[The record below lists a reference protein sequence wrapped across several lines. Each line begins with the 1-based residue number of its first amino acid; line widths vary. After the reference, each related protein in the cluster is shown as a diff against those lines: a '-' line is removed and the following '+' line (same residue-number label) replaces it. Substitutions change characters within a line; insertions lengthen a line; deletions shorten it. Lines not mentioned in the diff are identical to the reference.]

1 MVIGSNPVGS
11 TTPLA
16 PPILTYEASVSGEA
30 SNTVFGEDFVMS
42 ASIRVPF
49 TILAV
54 YFLSLMAG
62 VASVHAQTSP
72 DISLTCDQPQPIDVY
87 PGATRT
93 SIIYC
98 DLSNPTGASEK
109 VELTYQ
115 SGVIAVAG
123 PGSATVPGTSTT
135 SFQVA
140 ARADLRM
147 PEGQQVVTITA
158 TVVQW
163 GGAPVTGA
171 TTPTEAKVLTVF
183 KQFSRLRVG
192 SELAFV
198 QLRPK
203 VDYTLVFDVYND
215 GNARDKFNVEIQNYD
230 ELNDEGFQL
239 SLPLISQEIDSLA
252 PPEKFRVQMRT
263 PKNQGWTDKYFSLQF
278 KATSEYSVRTEGV
291 PNYQVQVMTIYIR
304 GVYLPGFE
312 LVGTAM
318 MAALAG
324 AAVGRRTDH
333 EQIIDK
339 DGNIE
344 PLDNRLF

>member
-1 MVIGSNPVGS
+1 M
-11 TTPLA
+11 THFM
-16 PPILTYEASVSGEA
+16 SVSGEA
-30 SNTVFGEDFVMS
+30 SNMVQAEDFTMS
-42 ASIRVPF
+42 ASIRVPLM
-49 TILAV
+49 IMAV
-54 YFLSLMAG
+54 YFLSLWSGAAA
-62 VASVHAQTSP
+62 VQAQTSP
-72 DISLTCDQPQPIDVY
+72 DVSLTCDQPAPIEVY
-87 PGATRT
+87 PGALRST
-93 SIIYC
+93 IIYC
-98 DLSNPTGASEK
+98 TLTNPTTFSEK
-109 VELTYQ
+109 VDLTYQ
-115 SGVIAVAG
+115 QGIISVAG
-123 PGSATVPGTSTT
+123 PGSATVPPGDT

-140 ARADLRM
+140 ARADLRQ

-158 TVVQW
+158 TVTQW
-163 GGAPVTGA
+163 NGAPVTAA
-171 TTPTEAKVLTVF
+171 TSPTEAKVMTVF

-192 SELAFV
+192 AELAFI

-230 ELNDEGFQL
+230 EMVDEGFQL

-278 KATSEYSVRTEGV
+278 KATSEYSVRSEGV
-291 PNYQVQVMTIYIR
+291 PNYQIQVMTIYIR

-324 AAVGRRTDH
+324 AAIGRKTNENQVSVDD
-333 EQIIDK
+333 E
-339 DGNIE
+339 GNVI

>member
-1 MVIGSNPVGS
+1 
-11 TTPLA
+11 L
-16 PPILTYEASVSGEA
+16 
-30 SNTVFGEDFVMS
+30 
-42 ASIRVPF
+42 
-49 TILAV
+49 TILVV
-54 YFLSLMAG
+54 YFLSLLSG
-62 VASVHAQTSP
+62 VAAVQAQTSP
-72 DISLTCDQPQPIDVY
+72 DVSLTCDQPQPIDVY
-87 PGATRT
+87 PGSTRT
-93 SIIYC
+93 TVIYC
-98 DLSNPTGASEK
+98 TLTNPTTLSEK

-123 PGSATVPGTSTT
+123 PGSATVPPGDT

-147 PEGQQVVTITA
+147 PEGQQVVTITG
-158 TVVQW
+158 TVTQW
-163 GGAPVTGA
+163 GGAPVSGT

-192 SELAFV
+192 SELAFI

-230 ELNDEGFQL
+230 ELNEAGFQL

-278 KATSEYSVRTEGV
+278 KATSEYSVRTEGI

-312 LVGTAM
+312 LVGTMM

-324 AAVGRRTDH
+324 AAVGKRTTPD
-333 EQIIDK
+333 EPILDEE
-339 DGNIE
+339 GNLT
-344 PLDNRLF
+344 PLETRLF

>member
-1 MVIGSNPVGS
+1 MVQ
-11 TTPLA
+11 
-16 PPILTYEASVSGEA
+16 SG
-30 SNTVFGEDFVMS
+30 DLVMS
-42 ASIRVPF
+42 ASFRVPLV
-49 TILAV
+49 ILVV
-54 YFLSLMAG
+54 YFMSLCAG
-62 VASVHAQTSP
+62 VAAVQAQTSP
-72 DISLTCDQPQPIDVY
+72 DVSLTCDQPAPIEVY
-87 PGATRT
+87 PGALRST
-93 SIIYC
+93 IIYC
-98 DLSNPTGASEK
+98 TLSNPTTFSEK
-109 VELTYQ
+109 VDLTYQ
-115 SGVIAVAG
+115 QGIISVAG
-123 PGSATVPGTSTT
+123 PGSATVPPGDT

-140 ARADLRM
+140 ARADLRQ

-158 TVVQW
+158 TVTQW
-163 GGAPVTGA
+163 NGAPVSSA
-171 TTPTEAKVLTVF
+171 TSPTEAKVMTVF

-192 SELAFV
+192 AELAFI

-263 PKNQGWTDKYFSLQF
+263 PKNQGWTDKYFNLQF
-278 KATSEYSVRTEGV
+278 KASSEYSVRSEGV

-312 LVGTAM
+312 LVGTTM

-324 AAVGRRTDH
+324 AAIGRNSSNDELLVDDR
-333 EQIIDK
+333 
-339 DGNIE
+339 GNVT

>member
-1 MVIGSNPVGS
+1 M
-11 TTPLA
+11 THFM
-16 PPILTYEASVSGEA
+16 SVSGEA
-30 SNTVFGEDFVMS
+30 SNMVQAEDFTMS
-42 ASIRVPF
+42 ASIRVPLV
-49 TILAV
+49 IMAV
-54 YFLSLMAG
+54 YFLSLWSGAAA
-62 VASVHAQTSP
+62 VQAQTSP
-72 DISLTCDQPQPIDVY
+72 DVSLTCDQPAPIEVY
-87 PGATRT
+87 PGALRST
-93 SIIYC
+93 IIYC
-98 DLSNPTGASEK
+98 TLTNPTTFSEK
-109 VELTYQ
+109 VDLTYQ
-115 SGVIAVAG
+115 QGIISVAG
-123 PGSATVPGTSTT
+123 PGSATVPPGDT

-140 ARADLRM
+140 ARADLRQ

-158 TVVQW
+158 TVTQW
-163 GGAPVTGA
+163 NGAPVTAA
-171 TTPTEAKVLTVF
+171 TSPTEAKVMTVF

-192 SELAFV
+192 AELAFI

-230 ELNDEGFQL
+230 EMVDEGFQL

-278 KATSEYSVRTEGV
+278 KATSEYSVRSEGV
-291 PNYQVQVMTIYIR
+291 PNYQIQVMTIYIR

-324 AAVGRRTDH
+324 AAIGRKTNENQVSVDH
-333 EQIIDK
+333 
-339 DGNIE
+339 DGNVI

>member
-1 MVIGSNPVGS
+1 MRPQIM
-11 TTPLA
+11 TYFTP
-16 PPILTYEASVSGEA
+16 VSGEA
-30 SNTVFGEDFVMS
+30 SNMVQAEDFVMS
-42 ASIRVPF
+42 ASIRVPLM
-49 TILAV
+49 IMAV
-54 YFLSLMAG
+54 YFLSLWSG
-62 VASVHAQTSP
+62 VAAVQAQTSP
-72 DISLTCDQPQPIDVY
+72 DVSLTCDQPAPIEVY
-87 PGATRT
+87 PGALRST
-93 SIIYC
+93 IIYC
-98 DLSNPTGASEK
+98 TLTNPTTFSEK
-109 VELTYQ
+109 VDLTYQ
-115 SGVIAVAG
+115 QGIISVAG
-123 PGSATVPGTSTT
+123 PGSATVPPGDT

-140 ARADLRM
+140 ARADLRQ

-158 TVVQW
+158 TVTQW
-163 GGAPVTGA
+163 NGAPVTAA
-171 TTPTEAKVLTVF
+171 TSPTEAKVMTVF

-192 SELAFV
+192 AELAFI

-230 ELNDEGFQL
+230 EMVDEGFQL

-278 KATSEYSVRTEGV
+278 KATSEYSVRSEGV
-291 PNYQVQVMTIYIR
+291 PNYQIQVMTIYIR

-324 AAVGRRTDH
+324 AAIGRKTNENQVSLD
-333 EQIIDK
+333 D
-339 DGNIE
+339 DGNVI

>member
-1 MVIGSNPVGS
+1 MRPQIM
-11 TTPLA
+11 TYFTP
-16 PPILTYEASVSGEA
+16 VSGEA
-30 SNTVFGEDFVMS
+30 SNMVQAEDFVMS
-42 ASIRVPF
+42 ASIRVPLM
-49 TILAV
+49 IMAV
-54 YFLSLMAG
+54 YFLSLWSG
-62 VASVHAQTSP
+62 VAAVQAQTSP
-72 DISLTCDQPQPIDVY
+72 DVSLTCDQPAPIEVY
-87 PGATRT
+87 PGALRST
-93 SIIYC
+93 IIYC
-98 DLSNPTGASEK
+98 TLTNPTTFSEK
-109 VELTYQ
+109 VDLTYQ
-115 SGVIAVAG
+115 QGIISVAG
-123 PGSATVPGTSTT
+123 PGSATVPPGDT

-140 ARADLRM
+140 ARADLRQ

-158 TVVQW
+158 TVTQW
-163 GGAPVTGA
+163 NGAPVTAA
-171 TTPTEAKVLTVF
+171 TSPTEAKVMTVF

-192 SELAFV
+192 AELAFI

-230 ELNDEGFQL
+230 EMVDEGFQL

-278 KATSEYSVRTEGV
+278 KATSEYSVRSEGV
-291 PNYQVQVMTIYIR
+291 PNYQIQVMTIYIR

-324 AAVGRRTDH
+324 AAIGRKTNENQVSVD
-333 EQIIDK
+333 E
-339 DGNIE
+339 DGNVI

>member
-1 MVIGSNPVGS
+1 M
-11 TTPLA
+11 TYFTP
-16 PPILTYEASVSGEA
+16 VSGEA
-30 SNTVFGEDFVMS
+30 SNMVQAEDFVMS
-42 ASIRVPF
+42 ASIRVPLM
-49 TILAV
+49 IMAV
-54 YFLSLMAG
+54 YFLSLWSG
-62 VASVHAQTSP
+62 VAAVQAQTSP
-72 DISLTCDQPQPIDVY
+72 DVSLTCDQPAPIEVY
-87 PGATRT
+87 PGALRST
-93 SIIYC
+93 IIYC
-98 DLSNPTGASEK
+98 TLTNPTTFSEK
-109 VELTYQ
+109 VDLTYQ
-115 SGVIAVAG
+115 QGIISVAG
-123 PGSATVPGTSTT
+123 PGSARVPPGDT

-140 ARADLRM
+140 ARADLRQ

-158 TVVQW
+158 TVTQW
-163 GGAPVTGA
+163 NGAPVTAA
-171 TTPTEAKVLTVF
+171 TSPTEAKVMTVF

-192 SELAFV
+192 AELAFI

-230 ELNDEGFQL
+230 EMVDEGFQL

-278 KATSEYSVRTEGV
+278 KATSEYSVRSEGV
-291 PNYQVQVMTIYIR
+291 PNYQIQVMTIYIR

-324 AAVGRRTDH
+324 AAIGRKTNENQVSVD
-333 EQIIDK
+333 D
-339 DGNIE
+339 DGNVI

>member
-1 MVIGSNPVGS
+1 MGP
-11 TTPLA
+11 A
-16 PPILTYEASVSGEA
+16 ILTHLGSYLGEA
-30 SNTVFGEDFVMS
+30 SNTVQSEDLVMS
-42 ASIRVPF
+42 ASFRVPLM
-49 TILAV
+49 ILVV
-54 YFLSLMAG
+54 YFMSLCAG
-62 VASVHAQTSP
+62 AAAVQAQTSP
-72 DISLTCDQPQPIDVY
+72 DVSLTCDQPAPIEVY
-87 PGATRT
+87 PGALRST
-93 SIIYC
+93 IIYC
-98 DLSNPTGASEK
+98 TLSNPTTFSEK
-109 VELTYQ
+109 VDLTYQ
-115 SGVIAVAG
+115 EGIISVAG
-123 PGSATVPGTSTT
+123 PGSATVPPGDT

-140 ARADLRM
+140 ARADLRQ

-158 TVVQW
+158 TVTQW
-163 GGAPVTGA
+163 NGAPVSSA
-171 TTPTEAKVLTVF
+171 TSPTEAKVMTVF

-192 SELAFV
+192 AELAFI

-263 PKNQGWTDKYFSLQF
+263 PKNQGWTDKYFNLQF
-278 KATSEYSVRTEGV
+278 KASSEYSVRSEGV

-312 LVGTAM
+312 LVGTTM

-324 AAVGRRTDH
+324 AAVGRNSSND
-333 EQIIDK
+333 ELLVDD
-339 DGNIE
+339 DGNVT

>member
-1 MVIGSNPVGS
+1 MRY
-11 TTPLA
+11 
-16 PPILTYEASVSGEA
+16 PPILTHWASVPGEA
-30 SNTVFGEDFVMS
+30 SNTVFAEDFPMS
-42 ASIRVPF
+42 TSFRAPF

-54 YFLSLMAG
+54 YFLSLLSG
-62 VASVHAQTSP
+62 VAAVQAQTSP
-72 DISLTCDQPQPIDVY
+72 DVSLTCDQPQPIDVY

-93 SIIYC
+93 TIIYWT
-98 DLSNPTGASEK
+98 LTNPTTFSEK

-123 PGSATVPGTSTT
+123 PGSATVPPGDT

-158 TVVQW
+158 TVTQW
-163 GGAPVTGA
+163 NGAPVSGA
-171 TTPTEAKVLTVF
+171 STPTEAKVLTVF

-192 SELAFV
+192 SELAFL

-278 KATSEYSVRTEGV
+278 KATSEYSVRTEGI
-291 PNYQVQVMTIYIR
+291 PNYQIQVMTIYIR

-312 LVGTAM
+312 LVGTMM

-324 AAVGRRTDH
+324 AAVGKRSPNEEDFVD
-333 EQIIDK
+333 EE
-339 DGNIE
+339 GNLK
-344 PLDNRLF
+344 PLETRLF